1 MSLGVSLGSGSR
13 ANGGRGR
20 RGSRCGV
27 SIRARFSAS
36 RRPENNRGTGH
47 EFLRSVG
54 RTVRRRIWL
63 VGHARAVTE
72 NRRCQELREPRVQ
85 SIDTTS
91 PMHVSSDAGLKECI
105 ALLPPFE
112 NASEHASLLWRHR
125 SFSPRVEERSNSG
138 AFWRARPKEN

>member
-1 MSLGVSLGSGSR
+1 MVTEVDEV
-13 ANGGRGR
+13 A

-36 RRPENNRGTGH
+36 RRRENNHGTGH

-54 RTVRRRIWL
+54 RTVRR
-63 VGHARAVTE
+63 
-72 NRRCQELREPRVQ
+72 
-85 SIDTTS
+85 TTS

-138 AFWRARPKEN
+138 